1 MFLQIDCFGEKIMD
15 KEKIEKEPEELDLYD
30 ADPDCEHELD
40 PDCLD
45 GIRCLKCDD
54 WFCF

>member
-45 GIRCLKCDD
+45 GIRCLKCDG